1 MSIWSDRIYPFVAA
15 LGAVVIVAGFC
26 AYIYTASANDYPPT
40 GNGGSPTAATPTPD
54 IPEETAQPTIDEDLN
69 EIESVEALPSTGA
82 GTTAKV
88 VVQSNHTYRA
98 WWYSYCW
105 KFASG
110 IYYGTA
116 VYKVYYDNPF
126 GGHAWFAV
134 EEPLGR
140 CHIV

>member
-69 EIESVEALPSTGA
+69 EIESVEVLPSTGA
-82 GTTAKV
+82 GTTAHAKRT
-88 VVQSNHTYRA
+88 SNHTGWHTGQHWCDSGYGFTVQYYQYYNWRYG
-98 WWYSYCW
+98 WHSEPTQVRFVNMGYCN
-105 KFASG
+105 
-110 IYYGTA
+110 T
-116 VYKVYYDNPF
+116 
-126 GGHAWFAV
+126 H
-134 EEPLGR
+134 
-140 CHIV
+140 